1 MTHVTDCGYR
11 ARREAYDRYIPSGGS
26 NLGSVEA
33 ALFRLGADFAT
44 SDDPKIIAKADQVIF
59 PGVGHAE
66 TMMARLH
73 AKKLSEFLTRLTQP
87 VLGICL
93 GMQLLFESSE
103 EGAVAGLGIIP
114 GRVRAIPKRGL
125 PLPHMG
131 WNEVKSSTNLPNA
144 HPLTRCADNRYFYFV
159 HSFEADS
166 GPWVEAVCDY
176 GGHIPALVRWR
187 NFHGV
192 QFHPERSGASGED
205 LLKEFLCMN

>member
-1 MTHVTDCGYR
+1 MI
-11 ARREAYDRYIPSGGS
+11 ALIPTGGS

-33 ALFRLGADFAT
+33 ALHRLGADVLT
-44 SDDPKIIAKADQVIF
+44 TEDPSQIARADHVIF

-73 AKKLSEFLTRLTQP
+73 GRNLSAFLKTLTQP

-103 EGAVAGLGIIP
+103 EGGVEGLGIIP
-114 GRVRAIPKRGL
+114 GRVVAIPSRDL

-131 WNEVKSSTNLPNA
+131 WNEVRKHA
-144 HPLTRCADNRYFYFV
+144 HAQEVLAGQADGKYFYFV
-159 HSFEADS
+159 HSFMAEQ
-166 GPWVEAVCDY
+166 GPWVKASCDY
-176 GGHIPALVRWR
+176 GIEIPAIVQWN

-192 QFHPERSGASGED
+192 QFHPERSGPDGET
-205 LLKEFLCMN
+205 LLKEFLCMP

>member
-1 MTHVTDCGYR
+1 MI
-11 ARREAYDRYIPSGGS
+11 ALIPTGGS

-33 ALFRLGADFAT
+33 ALQRLGAEVLT
-44 SDDPKIIAKADQVIF
+44 TEDPKTIARADHVIL

-73 AKKLSEFLTRLTQP
+73 GKNLSCFLKTLTQP

-103 EGAVAGLGIIP
+103 EGTVEGLGIIP
-114 GRVRAIPKRGL
+114 GRVLAIPAEGL

-131 WNEVKSSTNLPNA
+131 WNEVVSSSQD
-144 HPLTRCADNRYFYFV
+144 PLDRCANGKYFYFV
-159 HSFEADS
+159 HSYMAES
-166 GPWVEAVCDY
+166 GPWVTASCDY
-176 GGHIPALVRWR
+176 GRKIPAIVRWN

-192 QFHPERSGASGED
+192 QFHPERSGPAGEA
-205 LLKEFLCMN
+205 LLKEFLCTI